1 MGLIFSCIASI
12 FQAIGAALMAVV
24 NGIGSILQAII
35 AGIVALF
42 DIIIS
47 CLTCGSMGRRSGATT
62 TTSMV

>member
-12 FQAIGAALMAVV
+12 FETIGAALMAVV
-24 NGIGSILQAII
+24 NGIGSVLQALI

-42 DIIIS
+42 GIIIS
-47 CLTCGSMGRRSGATT
+47 CLTCGSIGRRSTAPT

>member
-12 FQAIGAALMAVV
+12 FETIGGALMAVV

-35 AGIVALF
+35 VGIVALF

-47 CLTCGSMGRRSGATT
+47 CLTCGSTGRRSTGAT

>member
-12 FQAIGAALMAVV
+12 FEAIGAALMAVV

-35 AGIVALF
+35 SGIVALF

-47 CLTCGSMGRRSGATT
+47 CLTCGSMGRRSSAAT